1 MIIGLTGPTGSG
13 KTTVCDVALKLGFT
27 VINCDDL
34 AHELT
39 SSGEPLSALVDE
51 FGDKILNSDGS
62 LNRKMLAEAA
72 FSDKNS
78 TERLNNTVLPFV
90 VAELKNIISK
100 NRGKNIL
107 LDAPTLYESGADSL
121 CDKVIAVI
129 ADKSVRIERIIKRD
143 KLSTFMALLRIS
155 AGKPDE
161 FYQSKADIILEN
173 NDSAKQL
180 SSLAENL
187 FKELLKNE

>member
-13 KTTVCDVALKLGFT
+13 KTTVCDVATELGFT

-39 SSGEPLSALVDE
+39 NSGEPLAALVDE
-51 FGDKILNSDGS
+51 FGDKILNRDGS

-90 VAELKNIISK
+90 VAELKNIIGK
-100 NRGKNIL
+100 NVGKNIL
-107 LDAPTLYESGADSL
+107 LDAPTLYESGAETL

-129 ADKSVRIERIIKRD
+129 ADKSVRVERIIKRD
-143 KLSTFMALLRIS
+143 NLSTFMALLRIG

-161 FYQSKADIILEN
+161 FYQSRADIILEN
-173 NDSAKQL
+173 NGAESELYASAK
-180 SSLAENL
+180 SI
-187 FKELLKNE
+187 FKEILQ